1 MYRFEKA
8 QLIAQQAEVVKPVAP
23 EPKLPLE
30 QVPIKLPPF
39 SLFYPLFLLSLATQR
54 AST

>member
-1 MYRFEKA
+1 MYYFEKA
-8 QLIAQQAEVVKPVAP
+8 QLIAQQAEVAKPVAP

-30 QVPIKLPPF
+30 QVSTYFKLQL
-39 SLFYPLFLLSLATQR
+39 SLYSLLLSLETQR

>member
-8 QLIAQQAEVVKPVAP
+8 QLIAQQQAEVAKPVVP

-30 QVPIKLPPF
+30 QVCYI
-39 SLFYPLFLLSLATQR
+39 
-54 AST
+54 